1 MQIICLLN
9 SYASYRCHYPNVKA
23 LAVLSV
29 IRKRREGKTQPGSGD
44 ARDYLREA
52 RSGGMYGYDPEDD
65 SSMRGD

>member
-1 MQIICLLN
+1 MMGKSPQEVEPRFCLF
-9 SYASYRCHYPNVKA
+9 APNVKA
-23 LAVLSV
+23 LAVLSA

-44 ARDYLREA
+44 VRDYLREA